1 MGHDTDLCPDSDHQY
16 DTVTIFLPPALH
28 SVSMAV
34 IQAGQKGSVGI
45 HLSEGH

>member
-16 DTVTIFLPPALH
+16 DTVIIFLSSALH